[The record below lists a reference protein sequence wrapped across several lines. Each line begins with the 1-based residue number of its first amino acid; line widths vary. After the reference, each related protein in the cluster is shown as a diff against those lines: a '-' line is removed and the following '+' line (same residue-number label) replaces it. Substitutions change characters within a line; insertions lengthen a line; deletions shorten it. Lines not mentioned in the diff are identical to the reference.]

1 MKQIMKSRAE
11 IASQVFMSTILFIA
25 MLLVSNSEAVCKT
38 TTQNVS
44 SSSVMTAGDSSE
56 IVFDGYGTL
65 DAMLNFFRPQAAK
78 DDKIGEIPVSVI
90 IDGNQYELS
99 PDVLFYHYLMH
110 PVTIN
115 DLKPDDYV
123 GFKKGPSDKIIELW
137 ILKPDRQKIK
147 EQDLRNQTPVP
158 SPEPPVDSRKI
169 RKEGDVWKN

>member
-11 IASQVFMSTILFIA
+11 VGSQEFITTILFVV
-25 MLLVSNSEAVCKT
+25 MLLLSDSEAVCKT

-44 SSSVMTAGDSSE
+44 SSPVMVVGDSSE

-65 DAMLNFFRPQAAK
+65 DVILNSFRPQSAK
-78 DDKIGEIPVSVI
+78 DDKIREIPVSVI
-90 IDGNQYELS
+90 IDGDQHELS
-99 PDVLFYHYLMH
+99 AEVLFYHYLMH

-123 GFKKGPSDKIIELW
+123 GFKKDPLGRIIELW
-137 ILKPDRQKIK
+137 ILKPDKQKTK
-147 EQDLRNQTPVP
+147 QQDLRNQAPVP
-158 SPEPPVDSRKI
+158 PPEPPADLRKI